1 MFSESRERKM
11 AVLHCLAFAGVVS
24 DAVVCLILFVSYLV
38 VHKKTFI
45 LVMFRDLG
53 QSARE

>member
-1 MFSESRERKM
+1 M
-11 AVLHCLAFAGVVS
+11 AVEHCLAFAGVVS

-38 VHKKTFI
+38 VHKKIFI
-45 LVMFRDLG
+45 LVMFRVLG

>member
-1 MFSESRERKM
+1 M
-11 AVLHCLAFAGVVS
+11 AGLHCLAFAGVVS
-24 DAVVCLILFVSYLV
+24 DAVVCLILFVSYIV